1 MRGNIRLAWS
11 ALALCA
17 SALVVA
23 AAAGPFHD
31 QPDSVRSLPADNLPP
46 FAMLDAHGNL
56 VPEPPVPPAGALN
69 RGPGSPPETRARGPT
84 LALALEAART
94 AVDACAAAGYRVGAA
109 VVDSAGEARALL
121 TADGADGS
129 HVFVAIRKALV
140 ALTFAQPSAQ
150 AREQIL
156 KDKAS
161 LARVTPNMFVEGGAV
176 PIRIADQVIG
186 AIGVSGAGGAVMGR
200 QDELCAM
207 AGLETIKNQLNKN
220 QLNSNQLK

>member
-1 MRGNIRLAWS
+1 MTMTIRMASS
-11 ALALCA
+11 AGAAAAAVALCT
-17 SALVVA
+17 SALVFA

-56 VPEPPVPPAGALN
+56 VPVPPLPPGALH
-69 RGPGSPPETRARGPT
+69 RGPGSPPETQARGPT
-84 LALALEAART
+84 LALAIEAART
-94 AVDACAAAGYRVGAA
+94 AVDACAAAGYRVGVA
-109 VVDSAGEARALL
+109 VVDSAGEARAML

-140 ALTFAQPSAQ
+140 ALTFGQTSAQ
-150 AREQIL
+150 AREQVL

-176 PIRIADQVIG
+176 PIRIADQLIG
-186 AIGVSGAGGAVMGR
+186 AIGVSGAGGAVVGR
-200 QDELCAM
+200 QDELCAT
-207 AGLETIKNQLNKN
+207 AGLESIRTR
-220 QLNSNQLK
+220 LK